1 MKIRPQHPALNDTIG
16 IHLDLEGA
24 KVKTADIEVGFQHHG
39 LEKRFETATYEE
51 GVGIA
56 DRVHEGRPRM
66 RQRIHQ
72 ESASAL
78 GYVTA
83 CEELLA
89 VVPPERAQVLRV
101 ILAELMRLG
110 DHLTTLR
117 LQARAA
123 SAEALA
129 GRLAERQRLVD
140 DTLEE
145 IVGDHGDG
153 PLFRIGGLRSDIA
166 ETALESL
173 AGILEDFPVF
183 LTRLVDGTLLQRLFA
198 MRLRGTGTITREEA
212 LAHGLT
218 GPPLRASGVD
228 LDIRKARAYCGYER
242 YDFAIPTQE
251 GGDSWARFVQRVEEC
266 HESLRIIAQAR
277 DDLRPGAV
285 APETIGP
292 EMMTPEMISEMA
304 SEVAPAERARSATE
318 SVSSPLTGEEIY
330 SSIEAPS
337 GELGYF
343 LVAANPSRPYRV
355 RVRAP
360 SFYHAAALSG
370 ILVGERLADV
380 PLVVA
385 SFGLVAGEID
395 R

>member
-16 IHLDLEGA
+16 IHLDLAGDT
-24 KVKTADIEVGFQHHG
+24 VKTADVEVGFRHHG
-39 LEKRFETATYEE
+39 LEKLFETVTYEE

-56 DRVHEGRPRM
+56 DRIQDC
-66 RQRIHQ
+66 QRIRQ

-89 VVPPERAQVLRV
+89 VVPPARAQVLRV
-101 ILAELMRLG
+101 ILAELTRLG
-110 DHLTTLR
+110 EHLMTLR

-123 SAEALA
+123 SADSLA

-140 DTLEE
+140 DALEE

-173 AGILEDFPVF
+173 AGILEGFPVF
-183 LTRLVDGTLLQRLFA
+183 LTRLVDGTFLQRLFA
-198 MRLRGTGTITREEA
+198 MRLRGAGTITREDA

-228 LDIRKARAYCGYER
+228 LDIRKARPYCGYER

-285 APETIGP
+285 ALEAISP
-292 EMMTPEMISEMA
+292 EMVPEEG
-304 SEVAPAERARSATE
+304 ARSETE

-343 LVAANPSRPYRV
+343 LVAADPSRPYRV
-355 RVRAP
+355 RVRTA
-360 SFYHAAALSG
+360 SFYHAAALSE
-370 ILVGERLADV
+370 ILAGERLADV